1 MTVEEIK
8 ALPIREV
15 IRKCGTEVTSKGFCL
30 CPAHSEKTGSCKVY
44 DRTNTWYCFGCHAH
58 GDNIDFVRS
67 ALNCDF
73 EKAFEFLGG
82 THGEQKPSDMLK
94 AYRIKQEARKRR
106 ETKEREWKARRRA
119 HQRIHDLN
127 RIAESAEPFS
137 DEWCAAINE
146 AEKIK
151 TELGLYDD

>member
-15 IRKCGTEVTSKGFCL
+15 IRKCGTEVNSKGFCL

-44 DRTNTWYCFGCHAH
+44 DKTNTWYCFGCHAH
-58 GDNIDFVRS
+58 GDNIDFAMAS
-67 ALNCDF
+67 LNCGF
-73 EKAFEFLGG
+73 EEAFKYLGG
-82 THGEQKPSDMLK
+82 THGEQKPSDRLK
-94 AYRIKQEARKRR
+94 ALRLRLESKKRKEKKEA
-106 ETKEREWKARRRA
+106 EQSERRRA
-119 HQRIHDLN
+119 HKRIHDLN

-137 DEWCAAINE
+137 DEWCAAVNE

>member
-15 IRKCGTEVTSKGFCL
+15 IRKCGTEVNAKGFCL
-30 CPAHSEKTGSCKVY
+30 CPAHNEKTGSCKVY
-44 DRTNTWYCFGCHAH
+44 DKTNTWYCFGCHAH

-82 THGEQKPSDMLK
+82 THGRQKVSDKIK
-94 AYRIKQEARKRR
+94 AYRMRQEAKKRR
-106 ETKEREWKARRRA
+106 EAKEREQNTKREM
-119 HQRIHDLN
+119 HKKIHELKK
-127 RIAESAEPFS
+127 ITETAEPFS
-137 DEWCAAINE
+137 DEWCAAVE
-146 AEKIK
+146 ESERLKV
-151 TELGLYDD
+151 ELGLYDD